1 VKLRGALD
9 VIDMEN
15 PLNLGPKLF
24 LAMSRSAPATNL
36 TTDSGG
42 LNFLFQLRDVQVS
55 DRRHYP
61 DAM

>member
-9 VIDMEN
+9 VIDMDN
-15 PLNLGPKLF
+15 PLDLGPKLF
-24 LAMSRSAPATNL
+24 LAMPGSAPVTNL

-42 LNFLFQLRDVQVS
+42 LTFLFRLRDVQVS

-61 DAM
+61 DDM